1 MCGSQVFQRED
12 ALDENAG
19 GDDVFRI
26 EVAQRHQLRDLYD
39 GGFRR
44 CRHDRAKV
52 ARRLAIDQV
61 APAVALVGFN
71 QREIGFDRVLQ
82 HVVATVDFPC
92 LLAFR
97 QRRAVAGGGKHRPQ
111 PGAGRLDPRREVAL
125 RHQLQ
130 LHFAATVE
138 IIENLRIHLARGLE
152 VIQAFTPQR
161 PLLSISQI
169 SQKTGIP
176 RAAVRRCLYTLSK
189 LGFVYAEDGK
199 NFQLRP
205 RILALGHAWLA
216 STPLARSA
224 QPVLRHLSEMLN
236 ESCSIATLD
245 GDDILYIARASSSRI
260 MTIDLDI
267 GSRLPAWATSMGRVL
282 LSHQPEEKLN
292 DMLGRVTMI
301 RYTPQTVDS
310 VAKLRAELKR
320 VHQQGYALNDQELE
334 MGLRS
339 LAVPLFNAQGQVQAA
354 LNVGVHA
361 GQMTAREMIE
371 RVLPELQKAARELT
385 LLLR

>member
-1 MCGSQVFQRED
+1 MD
-12 ALDENAG
+12 KHPDDLLT
-19 GDDVFRI
+19 GD
-26 EVAQRHQLRDLYD
+26 
-39 GGFRR
+39 G
-44 CRHDRAKV
+44 
-52 ARRLAIDQV
+52 
-61 APAVALVGFN
+61 
-71 QREIGFDRVLQ
+71 
-82 HVVATVDFPC
+82 
-92 LLAFR
+92 
-97 QRRAVAGGGKHRPQ
+97 
-111 PGAGRLDPRREVAL
+111 DPFKGDPNFMAS
-125 RHQLQ
+125 
-130 LHFAATVE
+130 
-138 IIENLRIHLARGLE
+138 LARGLE

-267 GSRLPAWATSMGRVL
+267 GSRLPAWATSMGRV
-282 LSHQPEEKLN
+282 
-292 DMLGRVTMI
+292 TMI

>member
-1 MCGSQVFQRED
+1 MD
-12 ALDENAG
+12 KHPDDLLT
-19 GDDVFRI
+19 GD
-26 EVAQRHQLRDLYD
+26 
-39 GGFRR
+39 G
-44 CRHDRAKV
+44 
-52 ARRLAIDQV
+52 
-61 APAVALVGFN
+61 
-71 QREIGFDRVLQ
+71 
-82 HVVATVDFPC
+82 
-92 LLAFR
+92 
-97 QRRAVAGGGKHRPQ
+97 
-111 PGAGRLDPRREVAL
+111 DPFKGDPNFMAS
-125 RHQLQ
+125 
-130 LHFAATVE
+130 
-138 IIENLRIHLARGLE
+138 LARGLE

-292 DMLGRVTMI
+292 DMLARVTMI

-371 RVLPELQKAARELT
+371 R
-385 LLLR
+385 

>member
-1 MCGSQVFQRED
+1 MD
-12 ALDENAG
+12 KHPDDLLT
-19 GDDVFRI
+19 GD
-26 EVAQRHQLRDLYD
+26 
-39 GGFRR
+39 G
-44 CRHDRAKV
+44 
-52 ARRLAIDQV
+52 
-61 APAVALVGFN
+61 
-71 QREIGFDRVLQ
+71 
-82 HVVATVDFPC
+82 
-92 LLAFR
+92 
-97 QRRAVAGGGKHRPQ
+97 
-111 PGAGRLDPRREVAL
+111 DPFKGDPNFMAS
-125 RHQLQ
+125 
-130 LHFAATVE
+130 
-138 IIENLRIHLARGLE
+138 LARGLE

-282 LSHQPEEKLN
+282 LSHQPEEKAQ
-292 DMLGRVTMI
+292 
-301 RYTPQTVDS
+301 RYAGPGDHDPLYPTDGGFGGEAARRTETGASAGVCPQ
-310 VAKLRAELKR
+310 
-320 VHQQGYALNDQELE
+320 
-334 MGLRS
+334 RS
-339 LAVPLFNAQGQVQAA
+339 GAGDGAA
-354 LNVGVHA
+354 LPRGPAV
-361 GQMTAREMIE
+361 
-371 RVLPELQKAARELT
+371 
-385 LLLR
+385 